1 MTETLEV
8 LDDGRARVRITPDG
22 RLSRKE
28 AAIYLGYKPKTL
40 ANWEIK
46 GFGPR
51 SVLVG
56 GKRFYYKS
64 ALDNF
69 IQGKAA

>member
-1 MTETLEV
+1 MTEILDV
-8 LDDGRARVRITPDG
+8 LDGGRARVRITPDG

-40 ANWEIK
+40 ANWEMK

-56 GKRFYYKS
+56 GKRFYYQTD
-64 ALDNF
+64 LDAF